1 MTFFEIFEITLDKV
15 RNLASIIAVR
25 LNLGVER
32 EVSHQIE
39 ILRSVSVIL
48 GHILFLLN
56 VGTHHELQWFFIVVF
71 FEFAG
76 FSSVNLVKAVFFV
89 QNLVFIVDQLKLN
102 HFLLLLV
109 SCQLDFFVFVNFI
122 LDH

>member
-32 EVSHQIE
+32 EVSHQIG

-48 GHILFLLN
+48 GHILFRFD
-56 VGTHHELQWFFIVVF
+56 VRTHHELQWFFIVVF

-76 FSSVNLVKAVFFV
+76 FSSVNFVKTVFFV
-89 QNLVFIVDQLKLN
+89 LHHVFPVDQLKLN
-102 HFLLLLV
+102 HLLLLLV